1 VAGRTEHRSQPGSKP
16 STLGASYLTNF
27 IMKGMVLSL
36 LLLFSL
42 TRTISGQNINLVI
55 QVNEKL
61 AISEVSHSYLVV
73 GQDSNSVKMP
83 VNYVPGELTLTTEI
97 WNAINSDKSKKISLY
112 FDYTTYSKDKQN
124 VANFYTDL
132 TRQQLQQPYLILNI
146 YDFRNRRY
154 KHWYQW
160 HTDKDF
166 LAELTF
172 PGSGMYVRQK

>member
-1 VAGRTEHRSQPGSKP
+1 
-16 STLGASYLTNF
+16 
-27 IMKGMVLSL
+27 MKSIFLSL
-36 LLLFSL
+36 LLLLSL
-42 TRTISGQNINLVI
+42 TWTITGQNINIVI

-61 AISEVSHSYLVV
+61 AISEVSHIYLVV
-73 GQDSNSVKMP
+73 GQDGNSVKTP

-112 FDYTTYSKDKQN
+112 FDYITYSKDKQN
-124 VANFYTDL
+124 VANFYADL
-132 TRQQLQQPYLILNI
+132 TREQLQKSYLILNI
-146 YDFRNRRY
+146 YDFRDRRY